1 MLRRREIEAIVRSGA
16 YRRSLLGELS
26 SATSGSLTV
35 ALRDAASELRGTGL
49 LVRHEREQ
57 APTPRQAALLVL
69 A

>member
-1 MLRRREIEAIVRSGA
+1 MTASLMEQPRRAASDAPLV
-16 YRRSLLGELS
+16 LGELS

-57 APTPRQAALLVL
+57 APTPRQAPLLVL